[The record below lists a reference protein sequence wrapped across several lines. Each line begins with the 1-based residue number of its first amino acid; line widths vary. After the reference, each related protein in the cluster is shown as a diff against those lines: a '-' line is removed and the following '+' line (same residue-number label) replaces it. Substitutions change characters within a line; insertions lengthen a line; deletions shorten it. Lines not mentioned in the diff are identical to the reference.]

1 MISIP
6 GIDSYYGGKAGSGVY
21 QTIINHIPPHR
32 IYCEPF
38 LGAGAIMRFKKPAPD
53 YNIGF
58 DLNREL
64 VFKWQ
69 RATHPAGLPFIV
81 HNQCAFQFLEDISS
95 NAIFTD
101 IGHGVF
107 IFLDPPYLLETR
119 KTPRKTYKHEFTRED
134 HIRLLKLA
142 VTLPFN
148 IALSCYDNELY
159 MSMLPGWRK
168 IHFQAQTRRG
178 TATETLY
185 MNYPEP
191 EALHD
196 YTYLGTDFRERERIR
211 KKIQRH
217 VEGLK
222 RLPVYERSAIIEA
235 ITTKI

>member
-6 GIDSYYGGKAGSGVY
+6 GIESYYGGKAGSGVY

-32 IYCEPF
+32 IYIAPF
-38 LGAGAIMRFKKPAPD
+38 LGYDAIMRTKKPAPD
-53 YNIGF
+53 YNIGC

-64 VFKWQ
+64 VHKWQ
-69 RATHPAGLPFIV
+69 RAIHQNNYPFIV
-81 HNQCAFQFLEDISS
+81 HNQCAFQFLEHISS
-95 NAIFTD
+95 NTIFTD

-107 IFLDPPYLLETR
+107 IYLDPPYLIETR
-119 KTPRKTYKHEFTRED
+119 KTPRNVYLHEFTRD
-134 HIRLLKLA
+134 HHVRLLKLI

-159 MSMLPGWRK
+159 SSMLPGWRK
-168 IHFQAQTRRG
+168 IHFKAQTRRY

-196 YTYLGTDFRERERIR
+196 YTFLGTDFRERERIR

-222 RLPVYERSAIIEA
+222 RLPVYERSAIIDA
-235 ITTKI
+235 ITTKV